1 MSNKR
6 QRAKRRGERA
16 FLSPVPLCKKGFTLI
31 EVLVALAVVSG
42 VFLLVLTSFSY
53 HIDVFDRKKESLKLV
68 LQAKENLYL
77 YRTGK
82 LTELEGT
89 KDGIAYEIKTEDTEY
104 QLKKVTSTARSGKDE
119 ASLLEYMKK

>member
-1 MSNKR
+1 MNR
-6 QRAKRRGERA
+6 M
-16 FLSPVPLCKKGFTLI
+16 KGFTLI

-53 HIDVFDRKKESLKLV
+53 HIDVFGRKQDSLRLV

-82 LTELEGT
+82 LAEAQGD
-89 KDGIAYEIKTEDTEY
+89 KDGMQYEIKTEDMEY
-104 QLKKVTSTARSGKDE
+104 HLRKVTSTVRAGKDE
-119 ASLLEYMKK
+119 VSLFSYVRK